1 MLTLEQCP
9 RCQRYVV
16 PVLRIRLLRAARAV
30 CPHCNT
36 PMQPDRRLV
45 PEAPPERRAGGGHG

>member
-16 PVLRIRLLRAARAV
+16 PVLRIRLLGAVRAV
-30 CPHCNT
+30 CPHCT
-36 PMQPDRRLV
+36 GPMLPNRRLV
-45 PEAPPERRAGGGHG
+45 PDAAPEKRAGGGHG